1 MKLRCACLGDAPL
14 LYEIRNHPDVRRWCL
29 SPEEI
34 AFDTHVAWLA
44 SCLQSQEFALWIAS
58 EQDADVGY
66 VRAFYDDRHVCTLSY
81 AVHPDHQGR
90 GVATDMVAGALKLLQ
105 DQRVRVVHAQVK
117 RENQW
122 SRHLLTSLGF
132 RQGRGELLLL
142 RLREEEACKRQAAP

>member
-58 EQDADVGY
+58 EQDVDVGY
-66 VRAFYDDRHVCTLSY
+66 VRVFYDDRHVCTLSY

-90 GVATDMVAGALKLLQ
+90 GFGTDMIEHVLMSL
-105 DQRVRVVHAQVK
+105 RSRHVRVVHAQVK
-117 RENQW
+117 PENQL
-122 SRHLLTSLGF
+122 SRHLLAGLGF
-132 RQGRGELLLL
+132 RQGRGDLMLV
-142 RLREEEACKRQAAP
+142 RL